1 MFDYLERIS
10 LKFHIE
16 EFLQNNIQLP
26 YKIKNFHIQLSQ
38 NDRLLH
44 VHIADFELL
53 AQNCPRPFS
62 DPNHSR
68 YLKTISFQIKD
79 LNFNHLLHNVNH
91 TLTEFEQ
98 TRKEKNI

>member
-16 EFLQNNIQLP
+16 EFLQTNIQLP
-26 YKIKNFHIQLSQ
+26 YRIKFFYIDLSQ
-38 NDRLLH
+38 NDGLLH
-44 VHIADFELL
+44 IHIADLKL
-53 AQNCPRPFS
+53 RSHNS
-62 DPNHSR
+62 ST

-98 TRKEKNI
+98 TRKQKNK